1 MSANRASSTNSSLG
15 RVRVAAEQLRAIR
28 LGDATGGRAT
38 AEELLDQPGLDA
50 RELAANLRDIQR
62 VNRFFGGT
70 RTVLRYL
77 PALAANVPADR
88 PLTVLDLATGA
99 ADIPRAVVAW
109 GRRRGRDVRVT
120 ASDCSDDILGV
131 AADQIDGYPEIALA
145 RGDARAVPF
154 PDASFDIVLCS
165 LALHHFAPSD
175 AVAVLREMERLAAH
189 GFILNDLVR
198 SRRGYLATWLA
209 SRLTTRNRLTRHD
222 APLSIRRAYT
232 PIELRALL
240 AEAGIQ
246 DARIRRHPWFRMAA
260 TKARGERREELTRD
274 RQQ

>member
-1 MSANRASSTNSSLG
+1 MRVNPAAASNSMLDHDHAVIAPEP
-15 RVRVAAEQLRAIR
+15 RRAIR
-28 LGDATGGRAT
+28 LGDTVSGRAT

-77 PALAANVPADR
+77 PALMADPPTDR
-88 PLTVLDLATGA
+88 PVTVLDLATGA
-99 ADIPRAVVAW
+99 ADIPRAVVRW
-109 GRRRGRDVRVT
+109 GRQHGLTLRVT
-120 ASDCSDDILGV
+120 ASDFSDAILNV
-131 AADQIDGYPEIALA
+131 ATEQIDDYPEITLA
-145 RGDARAVPF
+145 RCDARAVPF

-165 LALHHFAPSD
+165 LALHHFAPLD
-175 AVAVLREMERLAAH
+175 AVLVLREMDRLTGH

-232 PIELRALL
+232 PTELQTLL
-240 AEAGIQ
+240 AEAGIE
-246 DARIRRHPWFRMAA
+246 DATIRRHPWFRMAA
-260 TKARGERREELTRD
+260 TKRSAAGQRP
-274 RQQ
+274 